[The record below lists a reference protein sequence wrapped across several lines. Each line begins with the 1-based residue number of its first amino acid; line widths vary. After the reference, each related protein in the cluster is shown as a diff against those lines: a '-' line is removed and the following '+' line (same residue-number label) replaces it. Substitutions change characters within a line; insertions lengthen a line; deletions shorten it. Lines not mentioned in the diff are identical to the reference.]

1 MCFKKAQKVHI
12 TKKIDLNDKDICGLT
27 LFINAGIYGHKDV
40 VK

>member
-1 MCFKKAQKVHI
+1 MCFKKAQKVHV

-27 LFINAGIYGHKDV
+27 LFINTGIYGHKDV